1 MSDPR
6 HRVRILAAQ
15 CLCHLDAQGE
25 ASLPLLGRI
34 VAGLEADGQRAMQ
47 GEALARETWKVRAEL
62 DAHIER
68 SARNWSLSRMPPV
81 DRNIIRLGAYE
92 ILYCPD
98 VPRAVAIDEAVRLA
112 KRFGTEDSPAFVNGV
127 LDALPDK
134 PADDEAGPTEQSS
147 EE

>member
-1 MSDPR
+1 VSDPR

-15 CLCHLDAQGE
+15 CLCHLDAQGD

-47 GEALARETWKVRAEL
+47 GEALARAAWKVRAEL
-62 DAHIER
+62 DAQIAR

-127 LDALPDK
+127 LDALPGRSGS
-134 PADDEAGPTEQSS
+134 AGREAG
-147 EE
+147 EEPHDE